1 MTSTRNRRSGVI
13 PPPSAPPP
21 RVDSRSTEPGT
32 LFVPAL
38 SPAGVLPSAPAPP
51 SVPNLPTDQPEVTS

>member
-1 MTSTRNRRSGVI
+1 MSARTESGRVI

-38 SPAGVLPSAPAPP
+38 SPAGELPSSPAPP
-51 SVPNLPTDQPEVTS
+51 FRFAFPAEHTEVTS

>member
-38 SPAGVLPSAPAPP
+38 SPAGELPSSPAPP
-51 SVPNLPTDQPEVTS
+51 LLNLPTDRPEVTS